1 MRRACRWLLTVLFVL
16 QMGCC
21 CNKGQYECT
30 TGCPMPVKNVY
41 ANPTYPHAEVL
52 NCLLLPLDD
61 PMHIADFSMYE
72 DDMVLEVVRSFGK
85 EQYFSLQYDPQ
96 FNESQY
102 TIVDL
107 ETGMI
112 DRVRLGAIGEKY
124 NSEAVLKVS
133 INDYRPFPPMRM
145 KVKAALIDTRTGERI
160 WAFDQVFDADD
171 ADVINAM
178 KLWWNSNIAGGDT
191 RRNRF
196 DLATVRPSFF
206 NKFVF
211 HTMARSYVVARV
223 ANAHAAEAKAAAQA
237 GTVGYTNGYMR
248 RCR

>member
-1 MRRACRWLLTVLFVL
+1 MKAIGLGLLLGLAV
-16 QMGCC
+16 MISGCC
-21 CNKGQYECT
+21 KKSCYECP
-30 TGCPMPVKNVY
+30 TGCPLLVKNVY
-41 ANPTYPHAEVL
+41 ANPTYPHEQVL
-52 NCLLLPLDD
+52 NTLLLPLDN
-61 PMHIADFSMYE
+61 PMNIADFSMYNE
-72 DDMVLEVVRSFGK
+72 DMVLEIVRSFGK
-85 EQYFSLQYDPQ
+85 EQYFSVQYDPE
-96 FNESQY
+96 FDETDK

-107 ETGMI
+107 ETGTL
-112 DRVRLGAIGEKY
+112 DRIRLGAVGEKY
-124 NSEAVLKVS
+124 NSQAVLKVS
-133 INDYRPFPPMRM
+133 INDYRPYPPMRM
-145 KVKAALIDTRTGERI
+145 KVKAALIDTRSGERI

-223 ANAHAAEAKAAAQA
+223 ANAHAAAAAEQ
-237 GTVGYTNGYMR
+237 GKYGR